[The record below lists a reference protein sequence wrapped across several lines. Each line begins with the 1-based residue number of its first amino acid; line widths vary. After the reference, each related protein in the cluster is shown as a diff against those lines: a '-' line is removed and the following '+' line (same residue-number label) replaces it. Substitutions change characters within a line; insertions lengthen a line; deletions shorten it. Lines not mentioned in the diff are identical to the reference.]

1 VTPPYSYETCPIEPW
16 AAEIVNRMHEAAA
29 LGTAVVNLS
38 YTHPRGFIPNQI
50 LRRPPVRKIL
60 SGWSY
65 NAERLSPVLYPDR
78 VWLSGAGL
86 NLDYCPT
93 APFEREIALR
103 ENEAIA
109 AVRTGLSSLPL
120 IDLTNWHPRGGI
132 PLAIVARLERRKS
145 KVWREEA
152 ASKVASLYGEAN
164 QAEGLAKSMREK
176 AAGLADNG
184 KDPAAMLAAVTEQ
197 NQRAEM
203 LRQQARFFK
212 QELEAH
218 S

>member
-1 VTPPYSYETCPIEPW
+1 MTIPYNYETCPIEPW
-16 AAEIVNRMHEAAA
+16 VAEIVMRMHEAAA
-29 LGTAVVNLS
+29 VGTTVVNLS

-50 LRRPPVRKIL
+50 LRRPQVRKVL
-60 SGWSY
+60 AGWSY
-65 NAERLSPVLYPDR
+65 NAERFPPVPYPNR
-78 VWLSGAGL
+78 EWLPSAGL

-103 ENEAIA
+103 EAEAAA
-109 AVRTGLSSLPL
+109 AVRAGVSSLPI

-132 PLAIVARLERRKS
+132 PQVIMTRIERRKLKS
-145 KVWREEA
+145 WREEA
-152 ASKVASLYGEAN
+152 AARVTALYGEAN

-197 NQRAEM
+197 NQRAEV
-203 LRQQARFFK
+203 LRQQARFLK
-212 QELEAH
+212 QELGEGV
-218 S
+218 